1 MKKLLRVLAV
11 LVALCVLAGVL
22 ALAGSTFVVTTTKDR
37 ILTLDDTPPA
47 DVDCILVLGCAVRP
61 DGSPSPMLNDRVT
74 RGAQLYQA
82 GWAKKVLLTGD
93 NSSSHYNEV
102 AVIDRKSTRL
112 NSSH

>member
-61 DGSPSPMLNDRVT
+61 DGST
-74 RGAQLYQA
+74 RPG
-82 GWAKKVLLTGD
+82 GPKK
-93 NSSSHYNEV
+93 SSSPGTT
-102 AVIDRKSTRL
+102 AAATTTKWP
-112 NSSH
+112 